1 MPRAGDQVLGDRGS
15 APARGIGRVAVAAGG
30 QLRVRVTKSPEPS
43 HPRLSPARMIGARTP
58 SGGPAQCRQHVQRGA
73 ATAGRH
79 RRRSATAANLIR
91 AQHMVRGCQAAAMA
105 PPDRAAGRLTP
116 LCGRRKEPHPTIS
129 PSGPFLFDIHGKRG
143 YIGMCSQPAP
153 HICVVASQLRRV
165 RVTYNKLTLMPPH
178 NGRPCR
184 PTPPVHQPAL
194 PAARSRWVTCSTA
207 TTRGGAH
214 ACLSARRAPREAR
227 DEGLTQRPSGCGRER
242 VSPSLDES
250 RQGAGSGISALK
262 QLFLE
267 VYLYE
272 IDNSI

>member
-143 YIGMCSQPAP
+143 YIGMRSQPAP
-153 HICVVASQLRRV
+153 HSSAD
-165 RVTYNKLTLMPPH
+165 H
-178 NGRPCR
+178 RPAWRCDAG
-184 PTPPVHQPAL
+184 PDV
-194 PAARSRWVTCSTA
+194 
-207 TTRGGAH
+207 
-214 ACLSARRAPREAR
+214 RRAVGVCMMGRAR
-227 DEGLTQRPSGCGRER
+227 GSHLTSAIW
-242 VSPSLDES
+242 
-250 RQGAGSGISALK
+250 QGTLCPKKEVKMILK
-262 QLFLE
+262 E
-267 VYLYE
+267 PHARAA
-272 IDNSI
+272 

>member
-143 YIGMCSQPAP
+143 HIGDVRSTGATHMHRCVSTSEGSGDLQQVNAYAP
-153 HICVVASQLRRV
+153 PQ
-165 RVTYNKLTLMPPH
+165 
-178 NGRPCR
+178 R
-184 PTPPVHQPAL
+184 PTMSADSTSPPTGFAGSKKQMGHVQHRHHAWRRACMAFG
-194 PAARSRWVTCSTA
+194 AARA
-207 TTRGGAH
+207 KGGT
-214 ACLSARRAPREAR
+214 
-227 DEGLTQRPSGCGRER
+227 G
-242 VSPSLDES
+242 
-250 RQGAGSGISALK
+250 
-262 QLFLE
+262 
-267 VYLYE
+267 
-272 IDNSI
+272 